1 MVAMEKPS
9 HRFRPVSGNVLPRF
23 AGIPTFMRLPHV
35 SLEDAAAD
43 IDIALFGI
51 PWDGGTTNRPGARHG
66 PRQMRD
72 LSTLMRNVHHVSGL
86 QPFKL
91 ANCADIGDS
100 PVNPIDLEDTLARV
114 ERFVGE
120 IHTKN
125 ITTLAAGGDHLVSL
139 PILRAVGGDDVGMV
153 HFDAHTDTWD
163 RYFGESRYT
172 HGTPFRRAIEEKL
185 LDPKRIVQIGIRGGL
200 YTPEDKEWGLAQ
212 GIRVIEIEEVFDLG
226 VEGVVREARRVVGN
240 GRVYVSFDVD
250 ALDPVYAPGTGTPEI
265 GGMTTVQ
272 AQGIIRGLRGLDL
285 IGADVVEV
293 APPFDPSGNTAL
305 VAVTMMFELL
315 CLLAECHGRFSKKG

>member
-1 MVAMEKPS
+1 MDNKTR
-9 HRFRPVSGNVLPRF
+9 RFRPVSGSVLPRF

-35 SLEDAAAD
+35 PVEESEDE
-43 IDIALFGI
+43 IDIGLFGI

-72 LSTLMRNVHHVSGL
+72 LSTMVRNVHHVSGL
-86 QPFKL
+86 RPFEL
-91 ANCADIGDS
+91 ANCADLGDA
-100 PVNPIDLEDTLARV
+100 PVNPIDLQDTLGRV
-114 ERFVGE
+114 ESFVGAL
-120 IHTKN
+120 HKHD
-125 ITTLAAGGDHLVSL
+125 ITPLAAGGDHLVSL
-139 PILRAVGGDDVGMV
+139 PILRVIGGEDCGMV

-185 LDPKRIVQIGIRGGL
+185 LDPRRVVQIGIRGAL
-200 YTPEDKEWGLAQ
+200 YTPQDKEWGLAQ
-212 GIRVIEIEEVFDLG
+212 GIRVMEIEEVFDLG
-226 VEGVVREARRVVGN
+226 VEGVVREARRVVGE

-265 GGMTTVQ
+265 GGLTTAM
-272 AQGIIRGLRGLDL
+272 AQGMIRGLRGLDL

-315 CLLAECHGRFSKKG
+315 CLLAECRGRFA